1 LPVCGSLNPIFIVF
15 IIIDTICGGALFF
28 IFYSTVA

>member
-15 IIIDTICGGALFF
+15 IIIDTICGALFF
-28 IFYSTVA
+28 IFL